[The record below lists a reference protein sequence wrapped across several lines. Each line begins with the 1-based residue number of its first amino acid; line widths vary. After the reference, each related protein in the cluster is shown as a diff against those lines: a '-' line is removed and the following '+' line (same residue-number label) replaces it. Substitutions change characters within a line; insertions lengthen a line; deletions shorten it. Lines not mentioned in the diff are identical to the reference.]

1 MMINQTARVT
11 PLRQRM
17 VDAMVVRGFAV
28 RTQQTN
34 GDAMGLL
41 AAVKPRNILIPL

>member
-1 MMINQTARVT
+1 MINQTARVT

-17 VDAMVVRGFAV
+17 VDAMVLRGFAV
-28 RTQQTN
+28 RTQQAY